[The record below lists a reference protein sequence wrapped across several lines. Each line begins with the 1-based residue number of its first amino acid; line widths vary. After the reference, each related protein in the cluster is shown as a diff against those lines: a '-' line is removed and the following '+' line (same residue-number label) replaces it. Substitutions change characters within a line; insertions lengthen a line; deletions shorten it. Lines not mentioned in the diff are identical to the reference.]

1 MIRYRSAISTPGAKR
16 PWLRKSEE
24 RREEGDLEAGR
35 GAADC
40 IVGMSAAKVAVTS
53 GSTALPQKAQK
64 CAAWVISALHD
75 GHFCMG
81 IAKKGMPNILT
92 EYSELPGSIAQS
104 ADGGYE
110 GVKSW

>member
-1 MIRYRSAISTPGAKR
+1 VGA
-16 PWLRKSEE
+16 
-24 RREEGDLEAGR
+24 
-35 GAADC
+35 
-40 IVGMSAAKVAVTS
+40 SAAKVAVTS
-53 GSTALPQKAQK
+53 GSTGFPQKAQNG
-64 CAAWVISALHD
+64 AACVISASHD